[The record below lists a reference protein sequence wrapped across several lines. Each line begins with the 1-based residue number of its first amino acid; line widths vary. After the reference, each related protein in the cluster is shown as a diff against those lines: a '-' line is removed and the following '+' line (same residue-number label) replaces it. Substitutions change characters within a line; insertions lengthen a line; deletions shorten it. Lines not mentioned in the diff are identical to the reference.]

1 MLGEVKENNKG
12 TKMKIIAQ
20 RSNGD
25 IDVEFLDNYHYVFKH
40 AKYQNFKNGSIKNP
54 FDKTVFEKGYLG
66 DGKFSGWVNGEHTE
80 EYEIW
85 KGIIKRCYCEK
96 QRDVFNSYYNISEVC
111 DEWLNFQNFAEW
123 WEENYYNCNNEMM
136 CLDKDILYKKNNLYS
151 PETCI
156 IVPERINKLF
166 IKQQRKRGKYPIGV
180 QDCYDKRCDYK
191 YLSVRLSVGE
201 MKYLGNFP
209 LNRPF
214 QAFYTYKIYKENYIK
229 QVADEYKDLIPKRLY
244 DTMYSYEVEI
254 ND

>member
-111 DEWLNFQNFAEW
+111 DEWLNFQNFAQW
-123 WEENYYNCNNEMM
+123 YNDHKYECDGR
-136 CLDKDILYKKNNLYS
+136 LHIDKDIKYPGNKLYS
-151 PETCI
+151 PYHCLL
-156 IVPERINKLF
+156 VPQRINMLF
-166 IKQQRKRGKYPIGV
+166 SNKPNKRGLPNGIYKNKNGYLAEYGEQKLGVYPTLEEAYAIYAMAKEKKIKEVANEYKGIIPKKV
-180 QDCYDKRCDYK
+180 YEALYDYK
-191 YLSVRLSVGE
+191 VDIRND
-201 MKYLGNFP
+201 KN
-209 LNRPF
+209 
-214 QAFYTYKIYKENYIK
+214 YK
-229 QVADEYKDLIPKRLY
+229 AA
-244 DTMYSYEVEI
+244 
-254 ND
+254 

>member
-1 MLGEVKENNKG
+1 MLREVKENNKG

-111 DEWLNFQNFAEW
+111 DEWLNFQNFAQW
-123 WEENYYNCNNEMM
+123 YNDHKYECDGR
-136 CLDKDILYKKNNLYS
+136 LHIDKDIKYPGNKLYS
-151 PETCI
+151 PYHCLL
-156 IVPERINKLF
+156 VPQRINMLF
-166 IKQQRKRGKYPIGV
+166 SNKPNKRGLPNGIVQYKSGYLAKYNH
-180 QDCYDKRCDYK
+180 QQ
-191 YLSVRLSVGE
+191 
-201 MKYLGNFP
+201 LGIYPTVELAYEAYSNEKEKAIKE
-209 LNRPF
+209 L
-214 QAFYTYKIYKENYIK
+214 AETYKNI
-229 QVADEYKDLIPKRLY
+229 IPKRVYDALY
-244 DTMYSYEVEI
+244 AYKFDI
-254 ND
+254 RNDRNYVA